1 MESDELI
8 PIDIEY
14 EREDLDLEDE
24 LDEVAEL
31 PPPKKAKTKSKNK
44 TNNEDKKRRR
54 TSTVWR
60 FFQMLPTK
68 DEEKPTCKCKKCG
81 KEYISAGAYGTGNLK
96 RHLKVCPRKDTTDV
110 GQLIL
115 GQNAMSFVEY
125 VGIRAVFSYLCV
137 DVPNISRNTAK
148 NDMVK
153 MYKREK
159 ERMKSVLASV
169 PGRVCLT
176 FDLWT
181 SIATDGYMCVT
192 AHFID
197 ANWVLQK
204 RVLNFCF
211 MPPPHNGVSLF
222 EKVYK
227 LLSMWGIEKKIFCVT
242 LDNAS
247 SNDISVD
254 MLRTQ
259 LKNKKALVCNGE
271 FFHLRCYGLKEIDV
285 VVQKICESIK
295 YVRGSQGRKKSF
307 YESVK
312 QMDLD
317 GKKGLRQDMPTR
329 WNSTFLMLQSALS
342 YRRAFQH
349 LELTDYNF
357 KHCPTGGEWEKAEKI
372 KKFLA
377 AFYDATLVFS
387 GTKYPTANLY
397 FPQVFIVYF
406 TLKKESDSEDEYMRK
421 MADQMLVKFEKY
433 WIEFSVLLAIVV
445 VLDPRYKLPFIDWC
459 YQKLYGHASSLQYL
473 KVRERLFSLF
483 GEYVSNVSAPSISS
497 EMAGQATQESE
508 EKYANEGS
516 LFMMQAQKT
525 QLELYLDEPRIDRNA
540 KLDILAFWK
549 GNEFRYLEL
558 AAMACDV
565 LSIPISTVAS
575 ESTFSVG
582 GRVIDQ
588 FRSALKPDVVEALVC
603 SRDWLYADI
612 ELAQSEL
619 EELTEDIMTMN
630 INKDEHIEDTSSMGP
645 LISSNPVF

>member
-1 MESDELI
+1 MI
-8 PIDIEY
+8 PIETKYEGEDI
-14 EREDLDLEDE
+14 DLEDE

-31 PPPKKAKTKSKNK
+31 PPPKKAKTKSK
-44 TNNEDKKRRR
+44 R
-54 TSTVWR
+54 
-60 FFQMLPTK
+60 
-68 DEEKPTCKCKKCG
+68 
-81 KEYISAGAYGTGNLK
+81 NLK
-96 RHLKVCPRKDTTDV
+96 RPLGVCPRKDTRDV

-115 GQNAMSFVEY
+115 GQNAMSVSSPKFDPTKFRELLCAAITMHELPFRFVEY
-125 VGIRAVFSYLCV
+125 VGIRAIFSYLYV
-137 DVPNISRNTAK
+137 DVPNISRNAAK
-148 NDMVK
+148 NNLVK

-159 ERMKSVLASV
+159 ERMKFVLTSA

-176 FDLWT
+176 PDLWT

-204 RVLNFCF
+204 RVLNFCH

-227 LLSMWGIEKKIFCVT
+227 LLSMWGIENKIFCVT

-247 SNDISVD
+247 SNDVSID

-259 LKNKKALVCNGE
+259 LINKKALVCNGE
-271 FFHLRCYGLKEIDV
+271 FFHLRCCARILNLVVQDGLKEIDI

-317 GKKGLRQDMPTR
+317 GKKGVKQDVPTR
-329 WNSTFLMLQSALS
+329 WNSTFLMLQSALY
-342 YRRAFQH
+342 YRRDFQH

-357 KHCPTGGEWEKAEKI
+357 KHCPIVDEWKKAKKI

-377 AFYDATLVFS
+377 VFYDATLVFS

-406 TLKKESDSEDEYMRK
+406 TLKKESDSGDEYMRK

-433 WIEFSVLLAIVV
+433 WIEFSVVLAIAV

-459 YQKLYGHASSLQYL
+459 YQKLYGYPSSLQYL
-473 KVRERLFSLF
+473 KVREKLFAMF
-483 GEYVSNVSAPSISS
+483 GEYVSNVPTPSTSS
-497 EMAGQATQESE
+497 GMACQATQETE
-508 EKYANEGS
+508 EQYANEGS
-516 LFMMQAQKT
+516 LSMMQQG
-525 QLELYLDEPRIDRNA
+525 LIDVMSHGSN
-540 KLDILAFWK
+540 FWPNLQGTYRLRK
-549 GNEFRYLEL
+549 E
-558 AAMACDV
+558 
-565 LSIPISTVAS
+565 
-575 ESTFSVG
+575 
-582 GRVIDQ
+582 
-588 FRSALKPDVVEALVC
+588 
-603 SRDWLYADI
+603 
-612 ELAQSEL
+612 
-619 EELTEDIMTMN
+619 
-630 INKDEHIEDTSSMGP
+630 
-645 LISSNPVF
+645 

>member
-1 MESDELI
+1 MESDEMI
-8 PIDIEY
+8 PIEIKYEGEDI
-14 EREDLDLEDE
+14 DLEDE

-44 TNNEDKKRRR
+44 TNHKDNTRRR
-54 TSTVWR
+54 TSYVWS
-60 FFQMLPTK
+60 FFELLPTK

-81 KEYISAGAYGTGNLK
+81 KEYIAAGAYGTGNLK
-96 RHLKVCPRKDTTDV
+96 RHLD
-110 GQLIL
+110 LIL
-115 GQNAMSFVEY
+115 GQNAMSVSSPKFDPAKFRELLCAAITMHELPFWFVEY
-125 VGIRAVFSYLCV
+125 VGIRAIFSYLCV

-148 NDMVK
+148 NDLVK

-159 ERMKSVLASV
+159 ERMKSVLTSA

-176 FDLWT
+176 SDLWT
-181 SIATDGYMCVT
+181 SITTDGYMCVT

-197 ANWVLQK
+197 GYMCK
-204 RVLNFCF
+204 TVLNFCH

-227 LLSMWGIEKKIFCVT
+227 LLSMWGIENKIFCVT

-247 SNDISVD
+247 SND
-254 MLRTQ
+254 
-259 LKNKKALVCNGE
+259 KALVCNGE
-271 FFHLRCYGLKEIDV
+271 FFSSSLLCSYSQFGCTRC
-285 VVQKICESIK
+285 IK

-317 GKKGLRQDMPTR
+317 GKKGLRQDVPTR
-329 WNSTFLMLQSALS
+329 WNSTFLMLQKVLG
-342 YRRAFQH
+342 
-349 LELTDYNF
+349 
-357 KHCPTGGEWEKAEKI
+357 C
-372 KKFLA
+372 FLRS
-377 AFYDATLVFS
+377 TLVFS

-406 TLKKESDSEDEYMRK
+406 TLKKESDNEDEYMRK
-421 MADQMLVKFEKY
+421 MVDQMLVKFEKY
-433 WIEFSVLLAIVV
+433 WIEFSVVLAIAV

-473 KVRERLFSLF
+473 KVREKLFALF
-483 GEYVSNVSAPSISS
+483 GEYVSNVPTPSTSS
-497 EMAGQATQESE
+497 GMAGQATQETE
-508 EKYANEGS
+508 EQYANEGS
-516 LFMMQAQKT
+516 LSMMQEFDSFHSMDVGRQAQKT
-525 QLELYLDEPRIDRNA
+525 QLELYLDEPRMDRNA

-549 GNEFRYLEL
+549 GNEFRYPEL
-558 AAMACDV
+558 AAMARDI

-588 FRSALKPDVVEALVC
+588 FKSALKPDVVEASVC
-603 SRDWLYADI
+603 TRDWLYADM
-612 ELAQSEL
+612 ELAQSQL
-619 EELTEDIMTMN
+619 EELTEDIMNMN
-630 INKDEHIEDTSSMGP
+630 INKDEHKEDTSSMEP
-645 LISSNPVF
+645 SMDPVP